1 MLVQVKTDNNI
12 QGSAELSEHVEAV
25 VNDTFS
31 WFGQRLTRVEVYLA
45 DENSDQKQTELDK
58 RCTMEARLAG
68 LQPITVHH
76 MGSTVDQAIYGA
88 AEKLEETLKRTLGRL
103 EDPKGR
109 TSYAGDQT

>member
-12 QGSAELSEHVEAV
+12 QGSAELSAHVEAV
-25 VNDTFS
+25 VKDILG

-45 DENSDQKQTELDK
+45 DENGIQKETELDK

-76 MGSTVDQAIYGA
+76 LGSTIDQSIYGA

-109 TSYAGDQT
+109 TSFAGEQA